1 MDRSHCSQGVSGAFT
16 FVPQAL
22 GSQALGSQALGSQAL
37 GSRSFTNVHSPKL
50 TGPTMLGHLTDVS
63 RCNLSGFAP
72 AKKSGFEP
80 APTGLAVVRDSAWK

>member
-16 FVPQAL
+16 FVP
-22 GSQALGSQALGSQAL
+22 QALGSQAL